1 MFGII
6 HESGG
11 VDFTEAHRQW
21 GKKNVCCLHEFI
33 LICCNEINLKFNS

>member
-6 HESGG
+6 HQSGG

-21 GKKNVCCLHEFI
+21 EKNVCCLHELI
-33 LICCNEINLKFNS
+33 LICCNKINLKFDS